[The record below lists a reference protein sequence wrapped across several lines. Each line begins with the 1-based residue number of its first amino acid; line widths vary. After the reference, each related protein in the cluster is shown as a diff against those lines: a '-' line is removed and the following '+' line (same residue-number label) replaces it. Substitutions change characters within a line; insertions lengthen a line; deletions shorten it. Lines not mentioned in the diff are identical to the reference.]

1 MVVKRLHKRVYRE
14 CIAEDRREM
23 MRAPGKDSC
32 QRIDQRVPCHS
43 NGGVRFARPLDA
55 FAPFALLRDGLMI
68 SRFAAA
74 ACASSAAVEIAFQE
88 LGSPSIS
95 L

>member
-32 QRIDQRVPCHS
+32 KRIDQRVPVSHVILKEEFGS
-43 NGGVRFARPLDA
+43 LALSTPL
-55 FAPFALLRDGLMI
+55 LL
-68 SRFAAA
+68 SPC
-74 ACASSAAVEIAFQE
+74 CATV
-88 LGSPSIS
+88 
-95 L
+95 